1 MNFGQ
6 EWYSKLFLSVEVLLL
21 YTVYIFFGRKKA
33 IEIQKNRTNEIPL
46 MIGRSWFSF
55 QLIGF
60 NSIKSIH

>member
-6 EWYSKLFLSVEVLLL
+6 EWYSKLFLSAGVLLL

-46 MIGRSWFSF
+46 MIGRSWSVTNTH
-55 QLIGF
+55 LRAHETD
-60 NSIKSIH
+60 S

>member
-6 EWYSKLFLSVEVLLL
+6 EWYSKLFLSAGVLLL

-55 QLIGF
+55 
-60 NSIKSIH
+60 

>member
-6 EWYSKLFLSVEVLLL
+6 EWYSKLFSSVGALLL
-21 YTVYIFFGRKKA
+21 STVYIFFGRKKA

-55 QLIGF
+55 
-60 NSIKSIH
+60 